1 MRYFL
6 LKKDINDKGITVKVN
21 SKIEKVTNRM
31 ARLIRQ
37 HAKLDK
43 ELIKELAKVN
53 NITEDEVSDIM
64 SSYDFLVDQS
74 QYGLSNFSNEEI
86 SRQEYLR
93 YSK

>member
-6 LKKDINDKGITVKVN
+6 LKKHINDKGITLKIS
-21 SKIEKVTNRM
+21 SKIGNITNRM
-31 ARLIRQ
+31 ARLVRQ

-43 ELIKELAKVN
+43 QLVKELAKLN

-93 YSK
+93 YDK